1 MQNVFLCLTFF
12 LIFLERGRAI
22 ACAIDMTQGW
32 DLNLKKTQK
41 EKVKIDKITKIPEYI
56 NF

>member
-32 DLNLKKTQK
+32 DLNFKKNTERESQ
-41 EKVKIDKITKIPEYI
+41 
-56 NF
+56 N